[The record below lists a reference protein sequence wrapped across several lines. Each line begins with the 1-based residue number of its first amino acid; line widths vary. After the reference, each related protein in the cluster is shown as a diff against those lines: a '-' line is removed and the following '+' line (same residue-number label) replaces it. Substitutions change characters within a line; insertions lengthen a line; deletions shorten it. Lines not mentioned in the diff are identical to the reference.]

1 MVHDSASAPVLTGD
15 PTTDSPRGWFAGAGD
30 NRDHA
35 IRAWTPDESGYLNT
49 VCGRPSAQAG
59 RTTNQPCPA
68 CQAAARAPLGLFAR
82 ELNLIEPVE
91 NNAVADPIAR
101 DLTA

>member
-1 MVHDSASAPVLTGD
+1 MVHDNASAPVLKGD
-15 PTTDSPRGWFAGAGD
+15 PTTNSPRDWFAGAGD

-35 IRAWTPDESGYLNT
+35 IRSWTPDESGYLNT

-68 CQAAARAPLGLFAR
+68 CQAAARAVSACSR
-82 ELNLIEPVE
+82 EDGISSS
-91 NNAVADPIAR
+91 R
-101 DLTA
+101 SRTTSWLTRSPAA